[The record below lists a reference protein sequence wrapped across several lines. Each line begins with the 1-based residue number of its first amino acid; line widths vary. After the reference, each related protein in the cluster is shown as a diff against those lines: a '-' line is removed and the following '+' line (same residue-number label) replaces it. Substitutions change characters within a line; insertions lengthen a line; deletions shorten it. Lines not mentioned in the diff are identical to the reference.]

1 MQQLAKEQSD
11 KDLAQVVVAMS
22 GGVDSSAAAVMLTD
36 QGFSVIGISMQ
47 VWDYRKHGGNK
58 GKATCCAP
66 GDFLDAREIARQ
78 NGFPYYVFDFEDSF
92 HQKVISPF
100 VNAYLQ
106 GLTPNP
112 CLECNRKIKF
122 LELRE
127 RAARLGVQKIATGH
141 YARIRPV
148 GDRLGLFSAKDENKD
163 QSYFLYHLTQDDLA
177 HTLFPVGEYTKPQ
190 VRAYLAGK
198 GLGVADKEE
207 SYDICFVSGTVA
219 EFIEKEAPAAV
230 GVDLQE
236 NNGHSGQIRA
246 ANGEVLGEHSG
257 HYRYTVGQRKGL
269 GLSSKEPLYVLNI
282 DAQSNTV
289 YVGEKQQLEQDSF
302 YVGDVH
308 WISGVT
314 PSEKILCRVK
324 LRYRHAG
331 ILCEVE
337 PISGTKDNTE
347 NRAKVRF
354 LNDWTAVSPG
364 QAAVFY
370 HPEAEPDG
378 AVQVLGGGIIE
389 REAKS

>member
-1 MQQLAKEQSD
+1 MQQLGKEQLANAKISNAKLS

-22 GGVDSSAAAVMLTD
+22 GGVDSSAAAVMLAD

-47 VWDYRKHGGNK
+47 VWDYRKHGGNR

-78 NGFPYYVFDFEDSF
+78 GGFPYYVFDFEDSF

-127 RAARLGVQKIATGH
+127 RAERLGVQQIATGH

-148 GDRLGLFSAKDENKD
+148 DGRLGLFSAKDDKKD

-177 HTLFPVGEYTKPQ
+177 HTLFPVGEFTKPQ
-190 VRAYLAGK
+190 VRAYLSEK
-198 GLGVADKEE
+198 GLRVADKEE

-219 EFIEKEAPAAV
+219 EFIEKEVVEHDKV
-230 GVDLQE
+230 GV
-236 NNGHSGQIRA
+236 GGQIRT

-269 GLSSKEPLYVLNI
+269 GLSAKEPLYVLNI

-289 YVGEKQQLEQDSF
+289 YVGEKQQLERDSF

-308 WISGVT
+308 WVSGVA
-314 PSEKILCRVK
+314 SDQKILSRVK

-337 PISGTKDNTE
+337 PLNGES
-347 NRAKVRF
+347 RAKIRF

-370 HPEAEPDG
+370 HPEAESDG

-389 REAKS
+389 RSE